1 MPASM
6 LRSLGLLGFISE
18 ISQGQIQNRFGT
30 RVKDP
35 GSFGRARKAPGW
47 SRDVFNR
54 EHEHLEEWITFH
66 VNCAKGPGLKMLAM
80 REVQEDWI
88 KHKSG

>member
-1 MPASM
+1 MDDVGVKRTGLSYKYNSYCST
-6 LRSLGLLGFISE
+6 RS
-18 ISQGQIQNRFGT
+18 
-30 RVKDP
+30 
-35 GSFGRARKAPGW
+35 
-47 SRDVFNR
+47 FNR

-66 VNCAKGPGLKMLAM
+66 VNCAKGPGLKMHHM